1 MSNLDYN
8 MAHGMA
14 KKHIEQHYYAHLNGH
29 REQLIQAVAN
39 ELKLKGYPFDVG
51 VKVAIKEI
59 ANFES
64 NLCAAELDID
74 RSNSSLIVIH
84 DRQHKRRIY
93 FTVQDLINT
102 ASSLTVR
109 SVTQ

>member
-14 KKHIEQHYYAHLNGH
+14 KTYIEQHYYAYLNGH
-29 REQLIQAVAN
+29 REQLIQAIAN
-39 ELKLKGYPFDVG
+39 ELKLKGYPSDVG

-59 ANFES
+59 AHYES
-64 NLCAAELDID
+64 SLCAAELDID
-74 RSNSSLIVIH
+74 RSNSSLVVIH

-102 ASSLTVR
+102 ANSLTVR

>member
-39 ELKLKGYPFDVG
+39 ELKLMGYPFDVG

-59 ANFES
+59 ANYES
-64 NLCAAELDID
+64 SLCAAELDID

-84 DRQHKRRIY
+84 DRQRHRRLY
-93 FTVQDLINT
+93 FTVQDLIDNANILT
-102 ASSLTVR
+102 AR
-109 SVTQ
+109 SITQ

>member
-14 KKHIEQHYYAHLNGH
+14 KNHIEQHYSKYLNGH

-39 ELKLKGYPFDVG
+39 ELKVKGYPSDVG

-59 ANFES
+59 ANYES
-64 NLCAAELDID
+64 SLCAAELDID
-74 RSNSSLIVIH
+74 RSNSSLVVVY
-84 DRQHKRRIY
+84 DRQHKRRLY

-102 ASSLTVR
+102 ANSLTVR